1 MHAQHPTEAQL
12 HALRGVSMPVKDLV
26 QRFGF
31 PMRTYETVPVIT
43 KALNDA
49 GLTTKPDFA
58 RCRREIE
65 VTIVALDNGVP
76 EPVVE
81 STDGFQ
87 PTVGLQRQ
95 FLVGDIPSARSKL
108 EFVGP
113 DATLAEAIQCMRKHD
128 YSQVPVIAGTS
139 DLRGVITWKS
149 VARLL
154 HKSKIDPCLADVME
168 TSVEVAETHQQLF
181 PRVSLINKKG
191 FLLVREGDGVFSGII
206 TTADVAD
213 WFHQGALPFFLVG
226 EIEEKLRRVLAPIPP
241 EAISLLQSKNRK
253 TGKIEDLM
261 FGEYIKLLENDGKKP
276 ILAKQAD
283 QNWSLLGWSTTDRV
297 GFVRQLN
304 LVREIRNR
312 IAHFNAKP
320 LSEADLD
327 TLQQFVRILDDHLP

>member
-1 MHAQHPTEAQL
+1 MRTQHPTEEQL
-12 HALRGVSMPVKDLV
+12 HALRGVTMPVKDLV

-31 PMRTYETVPVIT
+31 PMRTYETVPLIT

-58 RCRREIE
+58 RCRREIA
-65 VTIVALDNGVP
+65 VTIVDLDDKDP
-76 EPVVE
+76 EPIVE
-81 STDGFQ
+81 PAEGFQ

-95 FLVGDIPSARSKL
+95 FLIGDLPSARGKL

-113 DATLAEAIQCMRKHD
+113 DASLAAAVHIMRTGN

-139 DLRGVITWKS
+139 DLRGVVTWKS

-154 HKSKIDPCLADVME
+154 HMPKPAASLSDVME

-181 PRVSLINKKG
+181 PRLPLINTKG
-191 FLLVREGDGVFSGII
+191 FLLVRERDGVFSGII
-206 TTADVAD
+206 TTADIAD

-226 EIEEKLRRVLAPIPP
+226 EIEEKLRRVLAPIPS
-241 EAISLLQSKNRK
+241 ESIALLQPKNRK
-253 TGKIEDLM
+253 TGNIEDMM
-261 FGEYIKLLENDGKKP
+261 FGQYIILLDPDGRKP
-276 ILAKQAD
+276 EHAKHAN

-297 GFVRQLN
+297 NFVRQLN

-327 TLQQFVRILDDHLP
+327 TLKRFVRILDDHLP